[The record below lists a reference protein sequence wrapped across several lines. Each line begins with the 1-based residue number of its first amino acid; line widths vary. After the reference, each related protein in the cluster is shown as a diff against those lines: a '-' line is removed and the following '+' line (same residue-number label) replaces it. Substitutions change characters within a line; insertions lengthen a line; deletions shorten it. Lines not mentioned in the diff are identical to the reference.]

1 MSSDIEPYIGCGA
14 SSLTFRQPINSA
26 IVSYLK
32 ENTKWSYTEFLN
44 LQRDTILLSP
54 PLSDKWN
61 VLDLTWARR
70 FMFKAKELDPN
81 NSKALEK
88 KISAKRA
95 HLIGSINLFSKAA
108 EWNAQELSFDGYSN
122 AFVEQRPD
130 SSYEKLD
137 YVINRDE
144 ELSTHVELVR
154 SKRRRLLARNDQA
167 GTKCNKPPQFDPVPL
182 EDEGGSLQS
191 DGDEEDLL
199 IELLGD
205 AAEREDFVEAKKGES
220 ELGVEDQD
228 EAISNASKEGEET
241 DDINLGEFTI
251 PSEPGFILKLRK
263 VMDTFKKSTN
273 SVDKTRVFSILIRL
287 AQLGI
292 LRLSSRQKIHEPST
306 MRAEA
311 IRALSEQEKA
321 ELKTFTEVPAV
332 MGIPVFEGVGIN
344 TYREFSHVGVV
355 GRTVLRSTLNDHWR
369 NLSSTPS
376 TTVERTTFRL
386 HELL

>member
-1 MSSDIEPYIGCGA
+1 
-14 SSLTFRQPINSA
+14 
-26 IVSYLK
+26 
-32 ENTKWSYTEFLN
+32 
-44 LQRDTILLSP
+44 
-54 PLSDKWN
+54 
-61 VLDLTWARR
+61 
-70 FMFKAKELDPN
+70 MFKAKELDPN

-88 KISAKRA
+88 KVQVQRADQNLKAYWEGIIYERGKISARRA

-154 SKRRRLLARNDQA
+154 SKRLRLLARNDQA

-220 ELGVEDQD
+220 EPGVEDQD

-273 SVDKTRVFSILIRL
+273 SVDKTL

-332 MGIPVFEGVGIN
+332 MGIPVFEG
-344 TYREFSHVGVV
+344 
-355 GRTVLRSTLNDHWR
+355 STLNDHWR

-386 HELL
+386 HELFLTGLEGNEELTKAMNERTFTAKYIVPLNNWPFQDQKGIMSFW